1 MKRNPDF
8 LIKNVAGKQVLVP
21 VGQAAVS
28 FPGMVTVNDTGK
40 YIWELLETEQTLDSV
55 AEAIACRY
63 DVPLSMALEDA
74 GLFLDRLM
82 SVKAIIE

>member
-63 DVPLSMALEDA
+63 DVPLSTALEDA

-82 SVKAIIE
+82 SVKAVIE